1 MIKANKANASKA
13 VIIGSDELADGNV
26 TVKDLDS
33 GEQQTVALNKLIE
46 GLK

>member
-13 VIIGSDELADGNV
+13 VIIGSDELAAGNV
-26 TVKDLDS
+26 TVKNLDS
-33 GEQQTVALNKLIE
+33 GEQQTVALDNLVE